1 MSMAS
6 RNAFPQG
13 RQWGGKGQLLLD
25 VQRSETTCPPPSDGL
40 PGGRR
45 RLTLL
50 LGSILEVFRGG
61 EGYLCRPA
69 RPDVRRHP
77 GRPLRADTADRNEA
91 SRAVETRKR
100 GGETRGGRG
109 GAGSKQVLLGTRMPK
124 EEIATKKALIEEIK

>member
-1 MSMAS
+1 MRYGVHAIASSSQGVDGTHVLAMSMAS

-25 VQRSETTCPPPSDGL
+25 VQRSKTTCPPPSDGL

-77 GRPLRADTADRNEA
+77 GRPLRAHRPLTE
-91 SRAVETRKR
+91 
-100 GGETRGGRG
+100 G
-109 GAGSKQVLLGTRMPK
+109 
-124 EEIATKKALIEEIK
+124 